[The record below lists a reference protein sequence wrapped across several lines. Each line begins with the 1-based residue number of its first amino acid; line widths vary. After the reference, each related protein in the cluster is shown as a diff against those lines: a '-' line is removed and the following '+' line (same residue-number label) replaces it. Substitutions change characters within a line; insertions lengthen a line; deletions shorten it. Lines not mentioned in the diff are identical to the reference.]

1 MADPLTDDTKT
12 TNSLPPGVKFDPV
25 ASPPPG
31 VKFDKSAEVSVPA
44 QEVTPKTTKPA
55 TPPRKS
61 LAAMMAPTAE
71 NKKKQREF
79 NTGFDSGVAQSVL
92 GTGQALTSLGGYV
105 APETAKKLSSMETDW
120 QNYLKTIGD
129 PKAQAIGELAGG
141 VGQFAL
147 GGEVLAGAKGL
158 MFGSEALAG
167 GAETL
172 AGGAEAL
179 AGGKKAAAAAE
190 AGAAA
195 TEGAAASKNLTK
207 AQATLRSLKAITSS
221 TTKGAKFG
229 AFAGAT
235 APRTETLEKQASARW
250 DEIRTYAAKGALTG
264 AILGTVPEAAK
275 FLNYSWKELSP
286 KSRQTA
292 VDYVT
297 KLMQNMQADASKAIG
312 GAAELEETRLKAAKA
327 AQQQGFTEEEAAN
340 FANVASQQVIDAHQ
354 FAEQIAADFEKLG
367 KEGQSATSFG
377 EFSKKWLE
385 KNQKAIENARDERVG
400 VKAALDSAPEGA
412 VVDLQGVKDY
422 IDKAL
427 PAFSDVKGVPNTST
441 GRMLMAIKR
450 QLGLL
455 DEEVVTSE
463 EGAQSLLDSKA
474 AAEAGEEG
482 NKISLKN
489 ANELRIEFNDMLRTK
504 KLASN
509 YGITQPSDVQ
519 LKQIEKIVEALNDSA
534 GEAHPP
540 YMDAVRNFRA
550 ESRALDPYVSGGFQG
565 LTDTNVVT
573 GAVEQMDGQ
582 IARALLKMARA
593 GNKDLADAINKDP
606 EFKEQAK
613 KYFTGELFGV
623 GEAAK
628 PITDA
633 KLTSFW
639 KNNEELLD
647 QTGLKDYFMDIQ
659 KKYRSG
665 QEGVEKAQ
673 GTLEAATDVQTKAKD
688 LASHVAK
695 VESAKKD
702 LEILKQDVDK
712 TIPEN
717 LNSDKLRSWVN
728 KMDDTVIDV
737 EKRGQLLDEINEID
751 REYNATK
758 DAQARA
764 KSIRYLLL
772 RVGLG
777 FAGVGALATGSYPYL
792 MGKGTH

>member
-1 MADPLTDDTKT
+1 MQ
-12 TNSLPPGVKFDPV
+12 G
-25 ASPPPG
+25 
-31 VKFDKSAEVSVPA
+31 
-44 QEVTPKTTKPA
+44 
-55 TPPRKS
+55 
-61 LAAMMAPTAE
+61 
-71 NKKKQREF
+71 
-79 NTGFDSGVAQSVL
+79 
-92 GTGQALTSLGGYV
+92 LTSLAGYV
-105 APETAKKLSSMETDW
+105 APETAKKYGNMEIEW
-120 QNYLKTIGD
+120 QNYLKKIGD
-129 PKAQAIGELAGG
+129 PKAQPIGKVVGDVGQFMLGGEAAVGLKGLMKGSEVLAGG
-141 VGQFAL
+141 V
-147 GGEVLAGAKGL
+147 
-158 MFGSEALAG
+158 EALAG
-167 GAETL
+167 GE
-172 AGGAEAL
+172 
-179 AGGKKAAAAAE
+179 KAAAATE

-195 TEGAAASKNLTK
+195 TEGAAATKELTK
-207 AQATLRSLKAITSS
+207 AQAAIDSLKAFTSS
-221 TTKGAKFG
+221 TAKGAGFG
-229 AFAGAT
+229 ALAGVT
-235 APRTETLEKQASARW
+235 DPRTEALEKQASARW
-250 DEIRTYAAKGALTG
+250 DEVRKYAVEGGVFGGILG
-264 AILGTVPEAAK
+264 AIPPAAQV
-275 FLNYSWKELSP
+275 LNYSWKEMSP
-286 KSRQTA
+286 ETQRKA
-292 VDYVT
+292 VETLT
-297 KLMQNMQADASKAIG
+297 KLFQDFQAKTSKTFG
-312 GAAELEETRLKAAKA
+312 GAAELEETRLKAAEA
-327 AQQQGFTEEEAAN
+327 AQQQGFTEEEAAR

-400 VKAALDSAPEGA
+400 FKAALDSAPEGA
-412 VVDLQGVKDY
+412 IVDLQGVKDY

-427 PAFSDVKGVPNTST
+427 PAFSDAKGVPNTST
-441 GRMLMAIKR
+441 GRMLTAIKR
-450 QLGLL
+450 QLGLV
-455 DEEVVTSE
+455 DEEVLTSE
-463 EGAQSLLDSKA
+463 EGAESLLDAKA

-482 NKISLKN
+482 NKVSLKN

-504 KLASN
+504 KLAST

-519 LKQIEKIVEALNDSA
+519 LKQIENIVEALNKSA

-628 PITDA
+628 PITDE

-639 KNNEELLD
+639 KNNEELLN
-647 QTGLKDYFMDIQ
+647 QIGLKDYFMDIQ

-665 QEGVEKAQ
+665 QAGIEKAQ
-673 GTLEAATDVQTKAKD
+673 GTLEAATDVQSKAKD

-695 VESAKKD
+695 VESAKTD

-712 TIPEN
+712 TLPEN
-717 LNSDKLRSWVN
+717 IDPNVLRSWVE
-728 KMDDTVIDV
+728 KLGKGVISV
-737 EKRGQLLDEINEID
+737 EKRGQLLNEVNEID
-751 REYNATK
+751 RVYKATK

-764 KSIRYLLL
+764 KAIRYWLI
-772 RVGLG
+772 R
-777 FAGVGALATGSYPYL
+777 AGAGIAGAGALATGAYPVL
-792 MGKGTH
+792 MGR